1 MSNVLLEGNKR
12 VSRRT
17 LLKGMGLAAGTL
29 ALGRFGTFGQEPIL
43 IGAVIPLSGTL
54 ASFGP
59 RFLVAAQI
67 ALDEVN
73 GAGGLLGGR
82 RVELVTRDS
91 GTNPTTGVA
100 AADNLVNVVGVEAL
114 FGAAASGVTI
124 PIATSVTVPNQV
136 VQISPSATSPAITN
150 LQDNDFLFRTA
161 PPDTLQGIVLADL
174 AFRVK
179 GYRNISIIARN
190 DAYGAGLAD
199 VLKRE
204 FEAKG
209 GTVNALELY
218 ATDTTNF
225 SAQIAAASAGNP
237 DAISLIT
244 FDEGEQLITQMVQA
258 GVTNFDLLV
267 DGNKNQDLIDRLV
280 ASIGT
285 GPLEGKVGSAPALA
299 PGAGG
304 EAYAKAYRARLNE
317 DPFVFTPHSFDALA
331 LLALAIEKAGVYN
344 GPAIRDAMRFGANP
358 PGTVYT
364 VGQLGQALADIR
376 AGKDVNYEG
385 ASGSVDLDAAGEPVG
400 PVGTWKIVNGK
411 IVDDPV
417 PYSCAAGTPPTCT
430 PPP

>member
-1 MSNVLLEGNKR
+1 MSKILLESNKR

-29 ALGRFGTFGQEPIL
+29 ALGRFGSVGQQSIL
-43 IGAVIPLSGTL
+43 IGAVVPLSGAL

-59 RFLVAAQI
+59 RFAVAAQI

-73 GAGGLLGGR
+73 DAGGVLGQR
-82 RVELVTRDS
+82 LDLVIRDS

-100 AADNLVNVVGVEAL
+100 AADNLVNVVGVQAL

-124 PIATSVTVPNQV
+124 PIATSVTIPNQI

-150 LQDNDFLFRTA
+150 LDDNDFLFRTA

-199 VLKRE
+199 VLRNE
-204 FEAKG
+204 FQAKG
-209 GTVNALELY
+209 GTVSALELY
-218 ATDTTNF
+218 STDTTSF
-225 SAQIAAASAGNP
+225 SAQIAAAAAGNP
-237 DAISLIT
+237 QAISLIT
-244 FDEGEQLITQMVQA
+244 FDEGEQLIIQMIQA

-285 GPLEGKVGSAPALA
+285 GPLEGKVGTAPALA

-304 EAYAKAYRARLNE
+304 DAFAAAYRARLNE

-331 LLALAIEKAGVYN
+331 LLALAIEKAGVYS

-358 PGTVYT
+358 PETAYT

-376 AGKDVNYEG
+376 AGRDVNYDG

-400 PVGTWKIVNGK
+400 PVGTWKIVNGR
-411 IVDDPV
+411 IVDDPA
-417 PYSCAAGTPPTCT
+417 PYNCAAGNPPTCT
-430 PPP
+430 PP

>member
-1 MSNVLLEGNKR
+1 MSKVLLEGNRR

-29 ALGRFGTFGQEPIL
+29 ALGRFGTFGQESL
-43 IGAVIPLSGTL
+43 LLGAVIPLSGAL

-73 GAGGLLGGR
+73 AAGGVLGKR
-82 RVELVTRDS
+82 LELVTRDS

-179 GYRNISIIARN
+179 GYRKISIIVRN

-209 GTVNALELY
+209 GTVSALELY

-244 FDEGEQLITQMVQA
+244 FDEGEQLITQMITA

-285 GPLEGKVGSAPALA
+285 APLEGKVGTAPALA

-304 EAYAKAYRARLNE
+304 EAYATAYRARLNE

-331 LLALAIEKAGVYN
+331 LLALAIEKAGKYE
-344 GPAIRDAMRFGANP
+344 GPAIRDAMRSGANP

-376 AGKDVNYEG
+376 AGKDVNYDG

-400 PVGTWKIVNGK
+400 PVGTWKIVDGK

-417 PYSCAAGTPPTCT
+417 PYSCAAGNPPTCT
-430 PPP
+430 PP